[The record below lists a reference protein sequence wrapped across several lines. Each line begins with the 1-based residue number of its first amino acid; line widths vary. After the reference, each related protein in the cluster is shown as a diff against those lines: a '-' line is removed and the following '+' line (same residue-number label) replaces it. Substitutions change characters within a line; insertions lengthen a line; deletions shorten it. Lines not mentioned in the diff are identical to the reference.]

1 MAGDYIITGGRPL
14 NGTVRVPA
22 AKNSVLP
29 LLAASLLCSGPVR
42 LCGVPEL
49 ADVAESLAL
58 LRSAGCTAERQ
69 GADVRVDGVPG
80 SGTLAAGPAGRMRA
94 SILFCAPLLAR
105 LGRAQTVLPGGCRIG
120 ARPIDLHLAG
130 LVQMGACPQLEGER
144 LLLTA
149 PAGLHG
155 ADITLRFPSVGA
167 TETLLLAAAL
177 AQGETTLRGAAREPE
192 IEDLAAF
199 LNRCGGRVQ
208 GAGTGT
214 VRVQG
219 VRRLHGCSF
228 APLPVRITAATFACA
243 CAAAGGRVEL
253 AGCAPRLYAPVLEI
267 LEQMGCGI
275 VRRSDAAVITRF
287 GRLYGPGRVFTGAYP
302 ALATDA
308 APLLAAVMLV
318 FLYAAQPE
326 IFGSLGGL
334 LRQLLFLSLFPLLA
348 YPVQPMIPS
357 FREKGREGQR
367 HLAMIFAFAGHL
379 FDGIVNICV
388 PSSRELILIGW
399 VYLLSGIAILLCNRL
414 FRLRASGHAAGV
426 GAVIGLLVLTGHPR
440 TLAVTLPLLFL
451 VFWASIA
458 AKRHTLPQLIG
469 GTLIPIAWCVLLS
482 SYIVDS
488 YR

>member
-167 TETLLLAAAL
+167 TEILLLAAVLLCAE
-177 AQGETTLRGAAREPE
+177 GPGS
-192 IEDLAAF
+192 IEDVIFERRFGCAAGF
-199 LNRCGGRVQ
+199 AALGGRV
-208 GAGTGT
+208 
-214 VRVQG
+214 
-219 VRRLHGCSF
+219 
-228 APLPVRITAATFACA
+228 
-243 CAAAGGRVEL
+243 RVE
-253 AGCAPRLYAPVLEI
+253 GRTLYAEP
-267 LEQMGCGI
+267 
-275 VRRSDAAVITRF
+275 
-287 GRLYGPGRVFTGAYP
+287 
-302 ALATDA
+302 
-308 APLLAAVMLV
+308 
-318 FLYAAQPE
+318 
-326 IFGSLGGL
+326 
-334 LRQLLFLSLFPLLA
+334 
-348 YPVQPMIPS
+348 
-357 FREKGREGQR
+357 
-367 HLAMIFAFAGHL
+367 
-379 FDGIVNICV
+379 
-388 PSSRELILIGW
+388 
-399 VYLLSGIAILLCNRL
+399 
-414 FRLRASGHAAGV
+414 
-426 GAVIGLLVLTGHPR
+426 
-440 TLAVTLPLLFL
+440 
-451 VFWASIA
+451 
-458 AKRHTLPQLIG
+458 G
-469 GTLIPIAWCVLLS
+469 GTLQGTVLEAPDLRGGAALVIAALAAQGS
-482 SYIVDS
+482 SRITHTEFIDRGYADFAQKLTALGGQIARETPHGADCPKKRTS
-488 YR
+488 KT

>member
-144 LLLTA
+144 LLLMA

-199 LNRCGGRVQ
+199 LNRCGV
-208 GAGTGT
+208 
-214 VRVQG
+214 
-219 VRRLHGCSF
+219 
-228 APLPVRITAATFACA
+228 
-243 CAAAGGRVEL
+243 
-253 AGCAPRLYAPVLEI
+253 
-267 LEQMGCGI
+267 

-308 APLLAAVMLV
+308 APLLAAVLLCAEGPGSIEDV
-318 FLYAAQPE
+318 IFERRFGCAAGFAALGGRVRVEGRTLYAEP
-326 IFGSLGGL
+326 
-334 LRQLLFLSLFPLLA
+334 
-348 YPVQPMIPS
+348 
-357 FREKGREGQR
+357 
-367 HLAMIFAFAGHL
+367 
-379 FDGIVNICV
+379 
-388 PSSRELILIGW
+388 
-399 VYLLSGIAILLCNRL
+399 
-414 FRLRASGHAAGV
+414 
-426 GAVIGLLVLTGHPR
+426 
-440 TLAVTLPLLFL
+440 
-451 VFWASIA
+451 
-458 AKRHTLPQLIG
+458 G
-469 GTLIPIAWCVLLS
+469 GTLQGTVLEAPDLRGGAALMIAALAAQGS
-482 SYIVDS
+482 SRITHTEFIDRGYADFAQKLTALGGQIARETPRGADCPKKRTS
-488 YR
+488 KT